1 MSLTWRMFWR
11 DFKAG
16 ELTLLLVSVVLAV
29 TVVTSIGIFSERIR
43 QTIFSEASALL
54 AADYALT
61 GSRAPEPSWLDMA
74 AEKGLE
80 QAEVISFQ
88 SMLFGENSNQLGA
101 IRAVTDTFPLRGQI
115 VAAVEPFTAGT
126 AVVGGPPPG
135 EIWLTSR
142 LFPILGVSVG
152 DMVGIGATDLRV
164 GAALITEPDNSSS
177 AFNVQPRAL
186 INMADLAATQAVQP
200 GSRINYRWLLAGDES
215 VILALQEAIGDDIEP
230 HFRWRSARRANDNIG
245 ATLDRAE
252 SFLLLAGSLAVVL
265 AGVALAMSAQRYAGR
280 HVDTVAL
287 LKTLGYPPSRI
298 IRLYGTGLLGLAAG
312 GIVVGLFMGELLH
325 QVIVWLLGDLLP
337 SNLALHGWQA
347 YGLGALTGFV
357 ALMGFAWPPF
367 YRLRDVPP
375 IRVIRSDTYQQPKL
389 LWQLW
394 GALGVLVIV
403 FLYSGDWQLT
413 LAMVVGGA
421 LCIWGASLFA
431 RGLLWILRRYGS
443 RFGRNWRLG
452 LASLQR
458 HSQQNGLQVVIFSI
472 ALMLLFTLTLIR
484 TSLLSEWEQQLP
496 EGSPNHF
503 VYNAFDDDLPFLETW
518 LAEVAE
524 NPSPAY
530 PLTRG
535 RLVEARGID
544 IDTLT
549 EDLPDRGDF
558 VRELNMTW
566 SETLGADNEVV
577 AGSWWQVYGE
587 GDLLVS
593 VEQRFAEALDVS
605 VGDKLVYSIGG
616 LRIEAT
622 VASLRSLDWESFNP
636 NFYMIF
642 NQPLDAGAGATY
654 LVSFFLAAENKVA
667 LNELLRNVPTLA
679 IIEVDALIAQI
690 QSIIG
695 QVTLAIEFILALV
708 LLSGL
713 LVLIAGIQSSLDSR
727 FRESA
732 LLRTMGASSSLVR
745 GTLWV
750 EFGALGLL
758 AGLLGAAGTEAILY
772 YLQGSVF
779 GMSTRWHPVLWL
791 VAPTAGFALIGAVGV
806 WLTSKVIRTPPMRVL
821 RNWL

>member
-54 AADYALT
+54 AADYALS
-61 GSRAPEPSWLDMA
+61 GSRAPEPAWLDMA
-74 AEKGLE
+74 AEQGLA

-88 SMLFGENSNQLGA
+88 SMLFGAEGNQLGA
-101 IRAVTDTFPLRGQI
+101 IRAVTDSFPLRGQI
-115 VAAVEPFTAGT
+115 VVAEQPFTAGQ
-126 AVVGGPPPG
+126 AVQGGPPPG

-142 LFPILGVSVG
+142 LFPILGVAVG

-164 GAALITEPDNSSS
+164 GAALITEPDSSSS

-186 INMADLAATQAVQP
+186 INQADLAATQAVQP
-200 GSRINYRWLLAGDES
+200 GSRISYRWLLAGDEAD
-215 VILALQEAIGDDIEP
+215 ILALQERIGDDIEP
-230 HFRWRSARRANDNIG
+230 HFRWRSARRANENIG

-280 HVDTVAL
+280 HVDAVAL

-298 IRLYGTGLLGLAAG
+298 IRLYGSGLLGLAAG
-312 GIVVGLFMGELLH
+312 GIVVGLLMGELLH
-325 QVIVWLLGDLLP
+325 QVIIWLLGDLLP
-337 SNLALHGWQA
+337 NNLALHGWQA

-357 ALMGFAWPPF
+357 TLMGFAWPPF

-375 IRVIRSDTYQQPKL
+375 VRVIRSDVYQQPKL

-403 FLYSGDWQLT
+403 FLYSGDWKLT
-413 LAMVVGGA
+413 LAMVAGGA

-431 RGLLWILRRYGS
+431 RGLLWMLRRYGS
-443 RFGRNWRLG
+443 RLGRNWRLG

-484 TSLLSEWEQQLP
+484 TSLLSEWERQLP

-503 VYNAFDDDLPFLETW
+503 VYNVFGEDLPYVESW
-518 LAEVAE
+518 LADSAE

-549 EDLPDRGDF
+549 EDLPDRGDY

-577 AGSWWQVYGE
+577 AGAWWETYGE
-587 GDLLVS
+587 GELLVS
-593 VEQRFAEALDVS
+593 VEQRFAEDLGVT
-605 VGDKLVYSIGG
+605 VGDLLVYSVGG

-642 NQPLDAGAGATY
+642 NQPLQAGAGATY
-654 LVSFFLAAENKVA
+654 LVSFYLATDNKNA

-679 IIEVDALIAQI
+679 VIEVDALIEQI
-690 QSIIG
+690 QGIIA

-708 LLSGL
+708 LTSGL
-713 LVLIAGIQSSLDSR
+713 LVLIAGIQSSLDTR

-732 LLRTMGASSSLVR
+732 LLRTMGASASLVR

-750 EFGALGLL
+750 EFGALGML
-758 AGLLGAAGTEAILY
+758 AGLLGAAGTEAILF

-779 GMSTRWHPVLWL
+779 GMETRWHPLLLL
-791 VAPTAGFALIGAVGV
+791 VAPAAGLALIGAVGV
-806 WLTSKVIRTPPMRVL
+806 WSTSKVIRTPPMRVL